1 MKIVCKV
8 IANVLDDQNN
18 LCSIPTNTVA
28 YIIQTCLLLYT
39 LSENLINDKND
50 TLITNNAASQSI
62 SANIHQN
69 SDILLQLLQLDSKL
83 PPYMRINPLHSLV
96 FTNTI
101 HILKSPKPVTPNG
114 DGYAVGGD
122 ILLWGLRALPY
133 VLTGLTVNAPRT
145 YGEFEDSDLACTDAI
160 GDVPIQR

>member
-8 IANVLDDQNN
+8 IANVLDDENN
-18 LCSIPTNTVA
+18 LCSIPTSTVA

-39 LSENLINDKND
+39 PSENIKNNKSN

-62 SANIHQN
+62 SVNIHQN

-101 HILKSPKPVTPNG
+101 HILKSPKLVTPNG
-114 DGYAVGGD
+114 DGTAVGGD
-122 ILLWGLRALPY
+122 ILLWGLRVLPY
-133 VLTGLTVNAPRT
+133 LLTGLTVNAPRT
-145 YGEFEDSDLACTDAI
+145 YGEFEDSDLAYTDSI
-160 GDVPIQR
+160 GDIPI